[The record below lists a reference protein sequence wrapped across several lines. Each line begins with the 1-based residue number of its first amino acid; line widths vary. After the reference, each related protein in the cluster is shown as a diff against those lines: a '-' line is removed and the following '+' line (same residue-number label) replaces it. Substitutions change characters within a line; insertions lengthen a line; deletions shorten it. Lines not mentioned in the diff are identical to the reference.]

1 MSKQQTF
8 GNNLHMRKISLVFQE
23 LLKFCLLFLISFV
36 WLRYFTRKFV
46 MSIILAVLISA
57 FITLAIFLF
66 KRSKTKK
73 VGLKLKEKEDA
84 ENIFFSLACKN
95 NSIDDFVKMAS
106 KRHKNIVK
114 HKNYMVINETEN
126 HTKTVLWLD
135 LSFAGLTEARF
146 MEIYNK
152 IKSEKAG
159 KIIICCKEIS
169 DKNLSVF
176 CNNFKEK
183 FLLLNQY
190 DTYEKFYKEYEYF
203 PEITIEYNKE
213 KKMMFKDFL
222 AYSFNKKRTKG
233 YLFSAFILVL
243 ASLFVRASLYYCII
257 ASLLVVF
264 AILSQFNPYFNVKNN
279 TQIL

>member
-57 FITLAIFLF
+57 FISLAIFLF

-95 NSIDDFVKMAS
+95 NPIDDFVKMAS

-114 HKNYMVINETEN
+114 HKNYIVINETEN
-126 HTKTVLWLD
+126 HTKTLLWLD

-190 DTYEKFYKEYEYF
+190 DTYEKLYKEYEYF
-203 PEITIEYNKE
+203 PEITIEYSKE

>member
-57 FITLAIFLF
+57 FISLAIFLF

-95 NSIDDFVKMAS
+95 NPIDDFVKMAS

-114 HKNYMVINETEN
+114 HKNYIVINETEN
-126 HTKTVLWLD
+126 HTKTLLWLD

-190 DTYEKFYKEYEYF
+190 DTYEKLYKEYEYF
-203 PEITIEYNKE
+203 PEITIEYSKE

-233 YLFSAFILVL
+233 YLFSAFILVF

-264 AILSQFNPYFNVKNN
+264 AILSQFNPYFNVKHN

>member
-57 FITLAIFLF
+57 FISLAIFLF

-95 NSIDDFVKMAS
+95 NPIDDFVKMAS

-114 HKNYMVINETEN
+114 HKNYIVINETEN

-190 DTYEKFYKEYEYF
+190 DTYEKLYKEYEYF
-203 PEITIEYNKE
+203 PEITIEYSKE

-233 YLFSAFILVL
+233 YLFSAFILVF

-264 AILSQFNPYFNVKNN
+264 AILSQFNPYFNVKHN